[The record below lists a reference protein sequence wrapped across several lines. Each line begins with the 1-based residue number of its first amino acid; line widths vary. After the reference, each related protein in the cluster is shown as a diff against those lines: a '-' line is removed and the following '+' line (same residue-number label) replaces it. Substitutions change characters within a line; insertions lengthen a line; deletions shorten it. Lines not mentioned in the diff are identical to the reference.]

1 MIGSDDVVL
10 FDTNILVYARDL
22 ESPNYRKAKE
32 LQDAVNEGVLNA
44 VITPQNLLEF
54 YSVITN
60 QAKSKK
66 ADSPKEA
73 IVEIKKYLISPF
85 ELMVP
90 VGNELEIVLRLIKDK
105 NLRGRKIFDVY
116 LVATMLSNRIK
127 TIYTANEK
135 DFEIFSEIKAINPFK
150 G

>member
-22 ESPNYRKAKE
+22 ESPNYQKAKE

-73 IVEIKKYLISPF
+73 IVEIKKYL
-85 ELMVP
+85 
-90 VGNELEIVLRLIKDK
+90 
-105 NLRGRKIFDVY
+105 RGRKIFDVY
-116 LVATMLSNRIK
+116 LVATMLSNGIK
-127 TIYTANEK
+127 TIYTANER
-135 DFEIFSEIKAINPFK
+135 DFEMFGEIKVVNPFK
-150 G
+150 